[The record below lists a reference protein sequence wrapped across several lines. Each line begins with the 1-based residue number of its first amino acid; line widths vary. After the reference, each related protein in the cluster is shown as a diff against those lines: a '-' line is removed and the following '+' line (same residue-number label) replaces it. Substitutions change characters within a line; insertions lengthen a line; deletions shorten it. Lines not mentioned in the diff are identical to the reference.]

1 MNELFRVIG
10 IIIFSI
16 TMYAIPILATLS
28 FSYNWGTEFK
38 ASLFFLSM
46 GQLLYII
53 VKYISKED

>member
-1 MNELFRVIG
+1 MNELFRLIG

-16 TMYAIPILATLS
+16 TMYAVPILAALS
-28 FSYNWGTEFK
+28 FTHNWYIGVK
-38 ASLFFLSM
+38 APLFFLSF

>member
-28 FSYNWGTEFK
+28 FPYNWGTEFK

>member
-1 MNELFRVIG
+1 MNELFRIIG

-28 FSYNWGTEFK
+28 FSCNWCIEVK
-38 ASLFFLSM
+38 APLFLLSM